1 MLSDL
6 NNNKR
11 IIYTVSEFSNK
22 LKKLV
27 ESNFNFVS
35 IKGEISNLSKPTSG
49 HIYFTLK
56 DQEAEMKAVI
66 FKGNNKNLNFNI
78 ENGMNVIASGNISI
92 YNLRG
97 YHQLLVKDI
106 KPSGLGSFFIAFEK
120 LKEKLYNEGIFNE
133 NYKKKIPKF
142 PFHVGVI
149 TSETGAAI
157 KDIFNILNR
166 RAPHVKLILRPTLVQ
181 GVNSSTDIVKAINE
195 LDQNHEIEVII
206 LGRGGGSIE
215 DLWSFNEEKVIRGI
229 FQSKTPIITG
239 IGHEADFTLSD
250 LVSDVRAP
258 TPSAAAEL
266 VSISFDE
273 IEKRIFNFE
282 NRFFELLNLKSNN
295 SWQRLDNILLRY
307 GFQKPSLLIDKKNNE
322 LKNLIN
328 QMNKAFKNFLNLKN
342 YNVDSIESKLKII
355 NPKLILKRGYSI
367 IYDKK
372 KSKIIKS
379 IKELKNK
386 ENIYI
391 NMFDGSIKSQVL
403 EKNNNEKK

>member
-1 MLSDL
+1 MLSDS
-6 NNNKR
+6 NNKKR

-27 ESNFNFVS
+27 EENFNFVS
-35 IKGEISNLSKPTSG
+35 IKGEISNLSKPSSG
-49 HIYFTLK
+49 HMYFTLK

-66 FKGNNKNLNFNI
+66 FKGYNKNLSFNV
-78 ENGMNVIASGNISI
+78 ENGMNVIASGNISV

-106 KPSGLGSFFIAFEK
+106 KSAGLGSLFIAFEK
-120 LKEKLYNEGIFNE
+120 LKDKLMNEGIFNE
-133 NYKKKIPKF
+133 CYKKKLPKF
-142 PFHVGVI
+142 PFHVGVV

-181 GVNSSTDIVKAINE
+181 GINSSTDIVKAIDE

-215 DLWSFNEEKVIRGI
+215 DLWSFNEEKVVRKI
-229 FQSKTPIITG
+229 FQSKTPIISG
-239 IGHEADFTLSD
+239 IGHETDFTLSD
-250 LVSDVRAP
+250 SVSDVRAP

-266 VSISFDE
+266 ISISLDE
-273 IEKRIFNFE
+273 IEEKIFNFE

-295 SWQRLDNILLRY
+295 SWQRLDNILSRY
-307 GFQKPSLLIDKKNNE
+307 GFQKPSLLINNKHNE
-322 LKNLIN
+322 LKELRK
-328 QMNKAFKNFLNLKN
+328 QMIKTFKNFLNLKN
-342 YNVDSIESKLKII
+342 YNVDSIQSKLKII

-367 IYDKK
+367 IYDENN
-372 KSKIIKS
+372 SKIIKS
-379 IKELKNK
+379 IKELRNK
-386 ENIYI
+386 ENIFI
-391 NMFDGSIKSQVL
+391 NMFDGSIKSQVVK
-403 EKNNNEKK
+403 KNNNEQE

>member
-6 NNNKR
+6 NNKKR

-27 ESNFNFVS
+27 EENFNFVS
-35 IKGEISNLSKPTSG
+35 IKGEISNLSKPSSG

-56 DQEAEMKAVI
+56 DQDAEMKAVI
-66 FKGNNKNLNFNI
+66 FKGYNKNLSFNI
-78 ENGMNVIASGNISI
+78 ENGMNVITSGNISI

-106 KPSGLGSFFIAFEK
+106 KPVGLGSLFIAFEK
-120 LKEKLYNEGIFNE
+120 LKEKLMNEGIFDE
-133 NYKKKIPKF
+133 SYKKKLPKF
-142 PFHVGVI
+142 PFYIGVI

-166 RAPHVKLILRPTLVQ
+166 RVPHVKLILRPTLVQ
-181 GVNSSTDIVKAINE
+181 GIDSSDDIVKAIDE
-195 LDQNHEIEVII
+195 LDHNNEIEVII

-215 DLWSFNEEKVIRGI
+215 DLWSFNEEKVIRKI

-239 IGHEADFTLSD
+239 IGHETDFTLSD

-266 VSISFDE
+266 VSISFRE

-295 SWQRLDNILLRY
+295 SWQRLDNILSRY
-307 GFQKPSLLIDKKNNE
+307 GFQKPSLLIDKQNSKLKE
-322 LKNLIN
+322 LRN
-328 QMNKAFKNFLNLKN
+328 QMNKNFKNFLNLKN

-367 IYDKK
+367 VYNENN
-372 KSKIIKS
+372 SKIIKS
-379 IKELKNK
+379 IKELKDK
-386 ENIYI
+386 ENIFI
-391 NMFDGSIKSQVL
+391 NMFDGSIKSQVV
-403 EKNNNEKK
+403 KRKNNEKK